1 MVPGRY
7 ISFLCIE
14 YIFLLHDLNK
24 PDIIYV
30 FIIHTKYSL
39 IKTTTAVY
47 MMHTSD
53 KLILHVDLC
62 IKIDTTPSKH
72 IKKNN

>member
-39 IKTTTAVY
+39 IKATIAMC
-47 MMHTSD
+47 MMHTND
-53 KLILHVDLC
+53 TLILHVDLC
-62 IKIDTTPSKH
+62 IKIDKMPSKH